1 MSCKSSLMKLKNTPK
16 SYWESREQYSSGNYH
31 CDDSDVASIRAAQA
45 NCTQTDRNDREI
57 CCRKA
62 CTDYDAN
69 HQNVDCSCDSDYGEC
84 LPSGTGGGHSVAE
97 ELKVF
102 EDCKGLSDMNHPE
115 CIKLV
120 TDCCNDSM
128 IDCYDLAQ
136 PYCVYHGGGGVDPDK
151 GKIVGKKC
159 CRFDGK
165 VCEQIGTCYQKECNG
180 DGEKC
185 YVNDSNCDNCLTDNP
200 SGGGGGVD
208 PDKGKIVGKKCCRF
222 DGKVCEQIG
231 TCYQKECN
239 GDGEKCYVNDL
250 NCDNCLTDNPSGGG
264 VIPWDDEKRKYFIDT
279 LTNLKVP
286 QNVAEC
292 IERNVEK
299 KYTFDKVQ
307 LDLIPPDF
315 TSELTHQ
322 CMSNPNMGADSK
334 PPAPSD
340 PAKKGLSIGAII
352 GIIIGALIVLVALIL
367 LLMHKKVSV

>member
-185 YVNDSNCDNCLTDNP
+185 YVND
-200 SGGGGGVD
+200 
-208 PDKGKIVGKKCCRF
+208 
-222 DGKVCEQIG
+222 
-231 TCYQKECN
+231 
-239 GDGEKCYVNDL
+239 L

-352 GIIIGALIVLVALIL
+352 GIIIGALIVLALIL